1 MNQYFRGSILGTLLG
16 LLAGGGV
23 GYYYGDQTLAGALNG
38 VFICAVLSVLE
49 VSISF
54 DNAVVNATVLR
65 KMTPL
70 WVDRFLTWGILI
82 AVFGMRL
89 VFPLLIVAFVTMSS
103 PWAALQLAATDP
115 HRYAEIMHSVHHE
128 VAAFG
133 GAFLMLVA
141 LKYFVDAEKDTHWL
155 RSVEAPLAAVG
166 RLEAVQVGI
175 TLGVILIVSSFIPDT
190 EHMLGFIRAGIA
202 GILSHLMVS
211 ALEVILHRPGEGDD
225 EEGGVKSEQALH
237 KASLGMF
244 MYLEVLDASFSFD
257 GVIGALAITTNLF
270 LISIG
275 LGIGAL
281 FVRSLTVMMVE
292 RGTLGTFRFL
302 EHGAFYAVLSLSIIM
317 FVGVIRPVPEIV
329 AGLVGAVCIGA
340 SIYSSSRSRRG

>member
-1 MNQYFRGSILGTLLG
+1 MNQYFRGSLLGTLIG
-16 LLAGGGV
+16 LIAGGVV
-23 GYYYGDQTLAGALNG
+23 GYYYGDQTLSGALNG
-38 VFICAVLSVLE
+38 VFICSVLSVLE

-70 WVDRFLTWGILI
+70 WVERFLTWGILI

-89 VFPLLIVAFVTMSS
+89 VFPLLIVSFVTMSS
-103 PWAALQLAATDP
+103 PWAALHLAATDP
-115 HRYAEIMHSVHHE
+115 HHYAEIMHSVHHQ

-155 RSVEAPLAAVG
+155 RTVEAPLAAVG

-175 TLGVILIVSSFIPDT
+175 TLGVILIVSSFIHDM
-190 EHMLGFIRAGIA
+190 EHQLGFIVAGIA

-211 ALEVILHRPGEGDD
+211 ALEVILHRPGEGEDG
-225 EEGGVKSEQALH
+225 EGGQSEDALH
-237 KASLGMF
+237 RASLGMF
-244 MYLEVLDASFSFD
+244 LYLEVLDASFSFD

-281 FVRSLTVMMVE
+281 FVRSLTVMMVD

-302 EHGAFYAVLSLSIIM
+302 EHGAFYAVLALSLIM
-317 FVGVIRPVPEIV
+317 FVGVIHPVPEIV
-329 AGLVGAVCIGA
+329 AGLVGAICIGA
-340 SIYSSSRSRRG
+340 SIYSSSRARRA

>member
-1 MNQYFRGSILGTLLG
+1 MTKYFGGSILGTLLG
-16 LLAGGGV
+16 LVAGGAV
-23 GYYYGDQTLAGALNG
+23 GYYYGDQSITSVING

-70 WVDRFLTWGILI
+70 WQHRFLTWGILL

-89 VFPLLIVAFVTMSS
+89 VFPLLIVSFVTVSS

-128 VAAFG
+128 IAAFG

-155 RSVEAPLAAVG
+155 RPVEAPLAAVG

-175 TLGVILIVSSFIPDT
+175 TLGVILIVASFIPDMHHSF
-190 EHMLGFIRAGIA
+190 EFVRAGIG
-202 GILSHLMVS
+202 GILAHLMVS
-211 ALEVILHRPGEGDD
+211 ALEVILHHPSDD
-225 EEGGVKSEQALH
+225 GSEDQTE
-237 KASLGMF
+237 ASLHRASFGMF

-270 LISIG
+270 LIAIG

-281 FVRSLTVMMVE
+281 FVRSLTIMMVE

-302 EHGAFYAVLSLSIIM
+302 EHGAFYAVLALSLIM
-317 FVGVIRPVPEIV
+317 FIGVVHPVPEIV

-340 SIYSSSRSRRG
+340 AIWSSSRTRRT

>member
-1 MNQYFRGSILGTLLG
+1 MNQYFRGSIIGTLIG
-16 LLAGGGV
+16 LIAGAAV
-23 GYYYGDQTLAGALNG
+23 GYYYGDQSLAGALNG
-38 VFICAVLSVLE
+38 VFICSVLSVLE

-70 WVDRFLTWGILI
+70 WVERFLTWGILV

-89 VFPLLIVAFVTMSS
+89 VFPLLIVAIVTLSS

-133 GAFLMLVA
+133 GSFLMLVA

-155 RSVEAPLAAVG
+155 RTVEAPLASVG

-175 TLGVILIVSSFIPDT
+175 TLGVIVTVASFIHDVD
-190 EHMLGFIRAGIA
+190 HKLGFIMAGIA
-202 GILSHLMVS
+202 GILSHLLVS
-211 ALEVILHRPGEGDD
+211 ALEVILHRPSDHDD
-225 EEGGVKSEQALH
+225 PDAPTSEAALH
-237 KASLGMF
+237 RASLGMF
-244 MYLEVLDASFSFD
+244 LYLEVLDASFSFD

-270 LISIG
+270 LIAIG

-281 FVRSLTVMMVE
+281 FVRSLTVMMVD

-302 EHGAFYAVLSLSIIM
+302 EHGAFYAVLALSIIM
-317 FVGVIRPVPEIV
+317 FVGVIHPVPEIV
-329 AGLVGAVCIGA
+329 AGLVGAICIGA
-340 SIYSSSRSRRG
+340 SIYSSRRARRA

>member
-1 MNQYFRGSILGTLLG
+1 MNQYFRGSLIGTLIG
-16 LLAGGGV
+16 LAAGAAV
-23 GYYYGDQTLAGALNG
+23 GYYYGDQSLSGALNG
-38 VFICAVLSVLE
+38 VFICSVLSVLE

-115 HRYAEIMHSVHHE
+115 HRYAEIMQSVHHE

-155 RSVEAPLAAVG
+155 RTVEAPLASVG

-175 TLGVILIVSSFIPDT
+175 TLGVILIVSQFIHDA
-190 EHMLGFIRAGIA
+190 EHKLGFLMAGIA
-202 GILSHLMVS
+202 GILAHLMVS
-211 ALEVILHRPGEGDD
+211 ALEVILHRPGDD
-225 EEGGVKSEQALH
+225 DSEDAGSEAALH
-237 KASLGMF
+237 RASLGMF
-244 MYLEVLDASFSFD
+244 LYLEVLDASFSFD

-281 FVRSLTVMMVE
+281 FVRSLTVMMVD

-302 EHGAFYAVLSLSIIM
+302 EHGAFYAVLALSIIM
-317 FVGVIRPVPEIV
+317 FVGVIHPVPEIV

-340 SIYSSSRSRRG
+340 AIYSSSRSRRA